1 MQASYHR
8 FRPAPV
14 WKSTCGWLIVSP
26 VQGQSRISAGVDT
39 MTERNWEV
47 KRMGYAEKTKK
58 SGEPYGSPQ
67 SLIKISLRNPLKLY
81 QL

>member
-1 MQASYHR
+1 METLEAGKE
-8 FRPAPV
+8 A
-14 WKSTCGWLIVSP
+14 KE
-26 VQGQSRISAGVDT
+26 SAMEKNV
-39 MTERNWEV
+39 MKKEALKKEK
-47 KRMGYAEKTKK
+47 KRKK